1 METLTLNVADN
12 YTRGKASD
20 SAFGE
25 KCPRTAN
32 SKVFDFARRQSQKRP
47 HGFGCDSSALDKA
60 HPLDEEKKHRAERIL
75 LLRVA
80 GRIED
85 DLEWGDAGGLG
96 VTVHEEALA
105 VLGDVVSEEIG
116 RGDLR
121 AAVTLE

>member
-1 METLTLNVADN
+1 MPRDIFSIEKNPPFKSEGFGTRKAD
-12 YTRGKASD
+12 RDGERSGKS
-20 SAFGE
+20 
-25 KCPRTAN
+25 PLVRTAGGAP
-32 SKVFDFARRQSQKRP
+32 KE
-47 HGFGCDSSALDKA
+47 
-60 HPLDEEKKHRAERIL
+60 EEKKHRAERIL
-75 LLRVA
+75 LLRV
-80 GRIED
+80 GGCVED